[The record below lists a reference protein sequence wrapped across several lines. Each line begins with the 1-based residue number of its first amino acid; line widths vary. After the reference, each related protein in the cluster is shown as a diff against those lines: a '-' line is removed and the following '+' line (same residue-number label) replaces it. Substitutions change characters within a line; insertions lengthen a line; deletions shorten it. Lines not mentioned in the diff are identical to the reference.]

1 LGKRRYQTLAG
12 FKVKYRWPT
21 SKARKRGAGESEGEG
36 RLASNLKTKLCA
48 CSSQHVASLPGPAE
62 RSNYTIL
69 EFLGGST
76 ITGYVISIHVIS
88 GSDVEQC
95 DTESINEVTTSHI
108 ISAGRLQQLTWYRFA
123 VAATTDAGRG
133 PWSQLS
139 DQVRTNSGCHIM

>member
-1 LGKRRYQTLAG
+1 M
-12 FKVKYRWPT
+12 
-21 SKARKRGAGESEGEG
+21 
-36 RLASNLKTKLCA
+36 
-48 CSSQHVASLPGPAE
+48 SLPYRDRRD

-133 PWSQLS
+133 PWSPLS
-139 DQVRTNSGCHIM
+139 DQVRTNSGCYIM

>member
-1 LGKRRYQTLAG
+1 M
-12 FKVKYRWPT
+12 
-21 SKARKRGAGESEGEG
+21 
-36 RLASNLKTKLCA
+36 
-48 CSSQHVASLPGPAE
+48 SLPY
-62 RSNYTIL
+62 RDRRDRRNYTIL

-76 ITGYVISIHVIS
+76 ITGYVISIYVIS

-123 VAATTDAGRG
+123 VAATTDDGRG

-139 DQVRTNSGCHIM
+139 DQVRTNSGCYIM